1 MQRVVLVAVMLGI
14 STVAYGQHSG
24 TSLPVY
30 SVSDPDG
37 ANALLTNPG
46 GLSLLRTWETRIINT
61 QMTDGAGE
69 GSALL
74 YTRPLLG
81 SLSMGFGL
89 ELLRPPSPDSL
100 YARVSTGLGLR
111 LGKRLTLGMVWR
123 HSEGEA
129 DAAVDGLD
137 TVDFGLVWRPWST
150 FSFGAAIH
158 DLNNPSVS
166 GVSLSRRYELGVT
179 VRPGT
184 ERVSLDAGVM
194 IHEESGDLDA
204 TARVRVEPMKG
215 LELAGT
221 LQVSPRGDETHLAI
235 GAGLTLNFGS
245 LGFGG
250 GAVISRP
257 AEQSF
262 GFDGYSVGVRLTGG
276 HYNSLYQRPGKTI
289 LVELGSVSET
299 PKPTLLSG
307 GRPTFVHILRA
318 VSALEDDES
327 VSGVLIRD
335 RRSSLG
341 WAQTEELRRVIL
353 SLRERGKRVTAY
365 LDHGSIQHAYLYS
378 AADQIVL
385 NPAGGLKIVGLTST
399 LSFYRDMLDKIGV
412 DTQWVRYGKYKS
424 YPEQFER
431 ADPSEES
438 QFVKNSL
445 LDALYNQLLSGIADG
460 RKLTVEKVRQIVDD
474 GPYVGQEAVDAG
486 LVDTLAFWDE
496 IESVLKKQAGKA
508 VLLSRLGAGSHSA
521 QRRWGRRSVVAIIPV
536 IGQIVEGG
544 SRTVFGLG
552 TKMVGSDTLI
562 HALKVAE
569 ADPNVVGIVLR
580 VNSPGGSSMASDL
593 IQRKVSQ
600 VAKKKPIVVSF
611 GNIAA
616 SGGYYVAMGASEV
629 LSSDATVTG
638 SIGIFTAKPSFGR
651 LLQWLGIGRATF
663 KRGKYADLFNQD
675 RPWNE
680 DELKRVSAKVKHFY
694 DLFLKRVETGRKL
707 KPDVVAAAAQGRVWL
722 GSQAREQKLV
732 DGQGGVLDAID
743 RVCELAG
750 LDDSKDVG
758 IRFLPRKSLIERV
771 RSTLGVEIETLVD
784 RMGLRDALSLSY
796 PFLVGYEP
804 GEALMLMPFSL
815 TID

>member
-1 MQRVVLVAVMLGI
+1 MQRVVLLTMLFGFSGI
-14 STVAYGQHSG
+14 AHAQQIGTV
-24 TSLPVY
+24 LPAP
-30 SVSDPDG
+30 SVSDPEG
-37 ANALLTNPG
+37 AEALLTNPG
-46 GLSLLRTWETRIINT
+46 GLSLLRTWETRIVNT
-61 QMTDGAGE
+61 QVHDGAGE

-81 SLSMGFGL
+81 PLSLGFGI
-89 ELLRPPSPDSL
+89 ELLRPESPDSMVG
-100 YARVSTGLGLR
+100 RVSTGLGLR
-111 LGKRLTLGMVWR
+111 LGRSLTLGMVWR
-123 HSEGEA
+123 HVEGEE
-129 DAAVDGLD
+129 DAALDGLD

-184 ERVSLDAGVM
+184 ERVSLDAGVKVN
-194 IHEESGDLDA
+194 EENGDVDV
-204 TARVRVEPMKG
+204 TARLRVEPMKG
-215 LELAGT
+215 LELAGY
-221 LQVSPRGDETHLAI
+221 LQVSPRDDETHLSI
-235 GAGLTLNFGS
+235 GTGLTLNFGA

-262 GFDGYSVGVRLTGG
+262 GFDGYSVGVRMTGG
-276 HYNSLYQRPGKTI
+276 HYNSLYQRQGKTV

-299 PKPTLLSG
+299 PKPTIVSG

-318 VSALEDDES
+318 ISALGDDES

-335 RRSSLG
+335 RRSAFG

-365 LDHGSIQHAYLYS
+365 LDHGSIQQAFLYS

-385 NPAGGLKIVGLTST
+385 NPAGGLRIVGLTST
-399 LSFYRDMLDKIGV
+399 LSFYRDMLNKIGV
-412 DTQWVRYGKYKS
+412 DTQWVRFGKYKS

-431 ADPSEES
+431 TDPSEAS
-438 QFVKNSL
+438 HTVKNSL
-445 LDALYNQLLSGIADG
+445 MDALYNQILSGIATG
-460 RKLTVEKVRQIVDD
+460 RKLSVKQVRQIVDD
-474 GPYVGQEAVDAG
+474 GPYVGQEALDAG

-496 IESVLKKQAGKA
+496 IESVLKKQAGKP
-508 VLLSRLGAGSHSA
+508 VLLTRLGAGTHPA

-536 IGQIVEGG
+536 VGQIVEGG
-544 SRTVFGLG
+544 SRTIFGIG

-562 HALKVAE
+562 RALKAAE

-580 VNSPGGSSMASDL
+580 VNSPGGSSMASDM

-611 GNIAA
+611 GNVAA
-616 SGGYYVAMGASEV
+616 SGGYYLAMGASEV

-663 KRGKYADLFNQD
+663 KRGKFADLFNQD

-680 DELKRVSAKVKHFY
+680 EELKRITEKVKHFY

-707 KPDVVAAAAQGRVWL
+707 KPEAVEAAAQGRVWL

-732 DGQGGVLDAID
+732 DRQGGVLDAID

-758 IRFLPRKSLIERV
+758 IRFLPRKSLLERV

-796 PFLVGYEP
+796 PFLVGYKP
-804 GEALMLMPFSL
+804 GEALMLMPYSL